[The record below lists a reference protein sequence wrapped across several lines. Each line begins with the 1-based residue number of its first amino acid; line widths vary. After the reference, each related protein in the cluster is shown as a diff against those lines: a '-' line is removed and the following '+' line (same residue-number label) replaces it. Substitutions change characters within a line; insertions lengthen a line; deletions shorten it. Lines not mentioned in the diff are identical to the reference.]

1 MNIFDE
7 FGLAFSDMIG
17 PWIAIIVS
25 LSAVFWFKD
34 FTTNLV
40 HGLNF
45 KMNPSFNE
53 GDAVVLN
60 DEDAII
66 VKIGW
71 RESVFGVYSKKG
83 YTWRYVQNDRL
94 HLLKLEKIVNKN
106 LHLDTDVEKGK
117 RMQALLDLAQSD
129 QINANKIEI
138 DKIITQLETQSE
150 KD

>member
-1 MNIFDE
+1 MDVFDTLGME
-7 FGLAFSDMIG
+7 FVDIIG
-17 PWIAIIVS
+17 PWIAVLVS
-25 LSAVFWFKD
+25 ISAALWFKD
-34 FTTNLV
+34 FTTNLIY
-40 HGLNF
+40 GIKF

-71 RESVFGVYSKKG
+71 GESVFGVYSKKG

-106 LHLDTDVEKGK
+106 LHLDTDAERGR

-129 QINANKIEI
+129 QIDSNRKDIE
-138 DKIITQLETQSE
+138 KLTTQLNNKSE
-150 KD
+150 

>member
-1 MNIFDE
+1 M
-7 FGLAFSDMIG
+7 SRCSVC
-17 PWIAIIVS
+17 IA
-25 LSAVFWFKD
+25 
-34 FTTNLV
+34 
-40 HGLNF
+40 
-45 KMNPSFNE
+45 
-53 GDAVVLN
+53 
-60 DEDAII
+60 
-66 VKIGW
+66 
-71 RESVFGVYSKKG
+71 KKG